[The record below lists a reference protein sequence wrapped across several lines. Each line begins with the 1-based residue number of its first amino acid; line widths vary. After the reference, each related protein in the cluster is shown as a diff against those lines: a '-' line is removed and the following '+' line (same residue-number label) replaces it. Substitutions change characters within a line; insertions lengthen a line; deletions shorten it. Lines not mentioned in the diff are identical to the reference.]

1 MLGAGIADSEIYFKV
16 DPMSE
21 KLPPPAAMF
30 ALITGRLVSQMIYV
44 AAKLELA
51 DRLKHGPLT
60 IEELAAATEVQAPA
74 LYRVLRG
81 LASFGVFAETKN
93 KRFKLT
99 PLAVTLQ
106 KAAPGSMHAAALL
119 WDEKYQEDAWAQL
132 LHGLKTGEIPFFK
145 AHGVSYFEYLEKHP
159 EHLKVFGET
168 MTSVSSTE
176 NPAIAAAYKFSGI
189 RTLVD
194 VGGGNGSLL
203 ATILKANPKLK
214 GVLFDLHSVT
224 TRAKQDRHV
233 TAKGIAERCTLESG
247 NFFEAVPKGGDA
259 YIMKRTLHDWDDER
273 CAKILANC
281 RNAMSEKG
289 RVLVVESVIPPG
301 NDPHRGKLLDIQM
314 LVIGGRER
322 TKQEF
327 AAVFRE
333 AGLKLT
339 RVLPTKCPLSIV
351 EGVRT

>member
-1 MLGAGIADSEIYFKV
+1 MAKN
-16 DPMSE
+16 
-21 KLPPPAAMF
+21 PPPAVMF
-30 ALITGRLVSQMIYV
+30 TLIMGRWVSHLIYV
-44 AAKLELA
+44 AANLELA
-51 DRLKHGPLT
+51 DRLKHGPRT
-60 IEELAAATEVQAPA
+60 VEELATAAEVQVQA
-74 LYRVLRG
+74 LYRVLRA
-81 LASFGVFAETKN
+81 LASVGVFAETKD

-106 KAAPGSMHAAALL
+106 KAVPGSMHAAALMFG
-119 WDEKYQEDAWAQL
+119 EKYQEDSWAEL
-132 LHGLKTGEIPFFK
+132 LHGVKTGEIPFLK
-145 AHGVSYFEYLEKHP
+145 AHGVSLFEYLEKHP
-159 EHLKVFGET
+159 EDLKTFGET

-203 ATILKANPKLK
+203 ATILRANPKLK
-214 GVLFDLHSVT
+214 GVLFDLPSVS

-233 TAKGIAERCTLESG
+233 TAKGIAERSTLESG
-247 NFFEAVPKGGDA
+247 DFFEAVPKGGDA

-281 RNAMSEKG
+281 CAAMSEKG

-301 NDPHRGKLLDIQM
+301 NDPDRGKLLDMQM
-314 LVIGGRER
+314 LIIGGRER
-322 TKQEF
+322 TKREF
-327 AAVFRE
+327 ATIFGE

-339 RVLPTKCPLSIV
+339 RVVPTKCPLSIV
-351 EGVRT
+351 EGVRA

>member
-1 MLGAGIADSEIYFKV
+1 MFNLIMGRGICH
-16 DPMSE
+16 
-21 KLPPPAAMF
+21 L
-30 ALITGRLVSQMIYV
+30 LYV

-51 DRLKHGPLT
+51 DHLKHGPRT
-60 IEELAAATEVQAPA
+60 VEELAAAAEVQATA
-74 LYRVLRG
+74 LYRVLRA
-81 LASFGVFAETKN
+81 LASVGIFAETTN
-93 KRFKLT
+93 KRFKST
-99 PLAVTLQ
+99 PLAATLQ

-119 WDEKYQEDAWAQL
+119 WEQKFLEEGWAQL
-132 LHGLKTGEIPFFK
+132 LYGIKTGEIPFYK
-145 AHGVSYFEYLEKHP
+145 AHGVSYFDYLVKHP
-159 EHLKVFGET
+159 EDLKVFGET
-168 MTSVSSTE
+168 MTSVSSNE
-176 NPAIAAAYKFSGI
+176 NPAIAAAYKFTGI

-224 TRAKQDRHV
+224 TRARQDQHV

-259 YIMKRTLHDWDDER
+259 YLMKRTLHDWDDDR

-281 RNAMSEKG
+281 RDAMNQKG
-289 RVLVVESVIPPG
+289 KVLVVDAVIAPG
-301 NDPHRGKLLDIQM
+301 NEPDRGKLLDIQM

-327 AAVFRE
+327 STLFKQ

-339 RVLPTKCPLSIV
+339 RVLPTKCPLSIL
-351 EGVRT
+351 EAVRA

>member
-1 MLGAGIADSEIYFKV
+1 MFTLIAG
-16 DPMSE
+16 
-21 KLPPPAAMF
+21 
-30 ALITGRLVSQMIYV
+30 RWVSHLIYV

-51 DRLKHGPLT
+51 DRLKHGSRT
-60 IEELAAATEVQAPA
+60 VEELATAAEVQAPA
-74 LYRVLRG
+74 LYRVLRA
-81 LASFGVFAETKN
+81 LASVGVFAETKG

-106 KAAPGSMHAAALL
+106 KAVPGSMHAAVLMVS
-119 WDEKYQEDAWAQL
+119 EKYQEDAWAQL
-132 LHGLKTGEIPFFK
+132 LQGVITGEIPFRK
-145 AHGVSYFEYLEKHP
+145 AHGVSIFEYLEKHP
-159 EHLKVFGET
+159 EDLKTFGEA

-214 GVLFDLHSVT
+214 VVLFDQPSVIAH
-224 TRAKQDRHV
+224 AKQDRHV
-233 TAKGIAERCTLESG
+233 TAKGIAKRCTLESG
-247 NFFEAVPKGGDA
+247 DFFEAVPQGGDA
-259 YIMKRTLHDWDDER
+259 YIMKRTLHDWDDDR

-281 RNAMSEKG
+281 RAAMTERG
-289 RVLVVESVIPPG
+289 RVLVVDAVIPPG
-301 NDPHRGKLLDIQM
+301 NDPDRGKLLDMPM
-314 LVIGGRER
+314 LLIGGRER

-327 AAVFRE
+327 TAVFRK

-339 RVLPTKCPLSIV
+339 RVVPTKCPLSIV
-351 EGVRT
+351 EGVRA